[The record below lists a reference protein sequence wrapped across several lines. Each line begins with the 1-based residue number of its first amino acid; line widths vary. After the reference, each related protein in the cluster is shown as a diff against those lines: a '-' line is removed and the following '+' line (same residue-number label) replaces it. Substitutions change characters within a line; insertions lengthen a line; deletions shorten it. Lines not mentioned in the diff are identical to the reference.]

1 MKIRNMIITLATT
14 VGLVACGQKAPAG
27 SNPESGSTRTLQ
39 TENLLASLKAMA
51 GSGRYMYAHQDDPVY
66 GHGWAWDDDRS
77 DVKSVC
83 GDLPAVMG
91 FDLGHIELG
100 DEKNLDGVP
109 FDRIR
114 KETIKLYE
122 AGGMVTFSWHL
133 DNPLTKGTAWV
144 ENGEK
149 ASLERRT
156 VSSVLEGGENH
167 ELFLGWLD
175 RLADFMN
182 SLTTADGEKVPVLF
196 RPWHEHTGSWF
207 WWGQDLCTAEQYV
220 ALWKMTANRLKEKG
234 VDNLL
239 YAYSPG
245 TENNGDASMYMER
258 YPGDDYVDL
267 LGLDCYCWTE
277 PEVTDR
283 YERFMN
289 QIDIQLGM
297 MAKLAEQHQK
307 VIALTE
313 TGYEGI
319 PLEDWWTSVLQKS
332 IGDHPICYVLTW
344 RNAHD
349 KDTHYF
355 GPWPGQLASDDFV
368 KFYQSPKTAFLKD
381 ISNLYK

>member
-149 ASLERRT
+149 ASLERQT

-220 ALWKMTANRLKEKG
+220 ALWKMTANRLKKKG

-289 QIDIQLGM
+289 QIDTQLGM

>member
-1 MKIRNMIITLATT
+1 MKIRNMIITLAAT
-14 VGLVACGQKAPAG
+14 VGLAACGQKAPADL
-27 SNPESGSTRTLQ
+27 NPVSGSARTLQ
-39 TENLLASLKAMA
+39 TEKLLASLKAMA
-51 GSGRYMYAHQDDPVY
+51 NSGRYMYAHQDDPVY

-114 KETIKLYE
+114 KETIKQYE
-122 AGGMVTFSWHL
+122 AGGLVTFSWHL
-133 DNPLTKGTAWV
+133 DNPLTNGTAWV

-149 ASLERRT
+149 APLERQT
-156 VSSVLEGGENH
+156 VSSVLKGGDNH

-207 WWGQDLCTAEQYV
+207 WWGQDLCTAEEYV
-220 ALWKMTANRLKEKG
+220 ALWKLTANRLKEKG

-245 TENNGDASMYMER
+245 TENNGDAAKYMER

-289 QIDIQLGM
+289 QIDTQLGM

-355 GPWPGQLASDDFV
+355 GPWPGQLSSDDFV

-381 ISNLYK
+381 ISHLYQ